1 MIDPSV
7 SFPQLLYAQPKGK
20 VVMAAVQEDSK
31 SNAVFTVHSDDHGS
45 QSIHN
50 DEEEILDISKPFPNL
65 PNQPEEPVQFTLRAL
80 LVGTFL
86 GAVVSASNMYLCLKT
101 GWTFGAS
108 LFGILPLSLSNPHPL
123 TRSQE
128 QFSASQSS
136 SPPALSSPHSSEA
149 AISAPVRTSQSNP

>member
-1 MIDPSV
+1 
-7 SFPQLLYAQPKGK
+7 
-20 VVMAAVQEDSK
+20 
-31 SNAVFTVHSDDHGS
+31 
-45 QSIHN
+45 
-50 DEEEILDISKPFPNL
+50 
-65 PNQPEEPVQFTLRAL
+65 
-80 LVGTFL
+80 
-86 GAVVSASNMYLCLKT
+86 VSASNMYLCLKT